1 VGGVKKEDKKN
12 VKKDEVMN
20 FDDDI
25 EEILPE

>member
-1 VGGVKKEDKKN
+1 VGVKKEDKKN

>member
-1 VGGVKKEDKKN
+1 MGVKKEDKKN